1 MILPKQFRNNDVI
14 PDEAMKGKGT
24 CHYKGKFLPFRQV
37 YDHIAKKHEVVDYGI
52 AYSRYFG
59 VYMWDL
65 LKACTVPV
73 KYATVGFVCSKCIP
87 DPKVAFRITMDMIDK
102 AGFTGYNMMVLED
115 DPLIEEHFFD
125 KQSTSVVCYDFIH
138 VMTDRKPKKA
148 MADHLVKYASHI
160 IVFWDNED
168 KRCEYI
174 VRKAKEANKKVKEF
188 FI

>member
-1 MILPKQFRNNDVI
+1 MILPKQFRNYDVI

-24 CHYKGKFLPFRQV
+24 CHYQGKFLPFRQV
-37 YDHIAKKHEVVDYGI
+37 YDQIAKKQEVVEYGI

-73 KYATVGFVCSKCIP
+73 KYATVGFVCSKSIP
-87 DPKVAFRITMDMIDK
+87 DPKVAFSITMDLISK

-115 DPLIEEHFFD
+115 DPLIESAFFD
-125 KQSTSVVCYDFIH
+125 KQNTSVVSYDCINIKC
-138 VMTDRKPKKA
+138 DKNPRRA
-148 MADHLVKYASHI
+148 AADYMVRYSSHL
-160 IVFWDNED
+160 IVFWDAED

-174 VRKAKEANKKVKEF
+174 VRKAKENGKKVKEI